1 MTERIIDLLFPAVCL
16 VASVFIAV
24 DSLRLED
31 KEARN
36 QGLTYAGT
44 MLTIS
49 GATYQINVKNRSR
62 DE

>member
-1 MTERIIDLLFPAVCL
+1 MGERFIDLLFPAVCL
-16 VASVFIAV
+16 MSSVFIAMG
-24 DSLRLED
+24 SLGLDD
-31 KEARN
+31 KDARN